1 MEQEIKINAK
11 EIMEKLSKLQEDIE
25 YIKKNMKTDE
35 ISLDEEMKLWE
46 QASEEDIAE
55 FNRKHNL

>member
-46 QASEEDIAE
+46 QASEEDIA
-55 FNRKHNL
+55 

>member
-55 FNRKHNL
+55 FNRKYNL